1 MLAAKPNSIRI
12 QSGSL
17 RGRNITFPDRPGLR
31 PATGEMRETLFNW
44 LRPHIQ
50 GMNILDAFAGSGAL
64 GFEAL
69 SQGAH
74 KVDAFEI
81 DTDAYTA
88 IQENQTRL
96 SETLNYSVTQGD
108 FTTHWNPYNHYD
120 AIFLDPPYQSD
131 LLQKS
136 LVFLQDKIP
145 SNTWVFIHYPL
156 GLNPC
161 LDEWTIIKTKTRQ
174 KRCYSLLKTKQKD

>member
-1 MLAAKPNSIRI
+1 MLAARPNSIRI
-12 QSGSL
+12 QSGTL
-17 RGRNITFPDRPGLR
+17 RGRVLSFPDRPGLR

-44 LRPHIQ
+44 LRPYIH

-64 GFEAL
+64 GIEAL

-74 KVDAFEI
+74 QVDAFEI
-81 DTDAYTA
+81 DKTA
-88 IQENQTRL
+88 HASIQENKKKL
-96 SETLNYSVTQGD
+96 PESLNYNIILGD

-136 LVFLQDKIP
+136 LFFLQEKVP
-145 SNTWVFIHYPL
+145 NNTWVFIHYPL

-161 LDEWTIIKTKTRQ
+161 LDGWTIIKTKTRK
-174 KRCYSLLKTKQKD
+174 KRCYTLLKTQQKD